1 MPPRHAFFF
10 SHHPPLLTLPSH
22 TLLLTQLHIAAP
34 PERLTVRVAHTPV
47 EHCSLSTPPLHTHT
61 HSHFHGSHR
70 TFHAVLNVFT
80 PFVNTMNWT
89 LLATLHHAIAR
100 PLSMVTHS
108 LSSLDIQAS
117 PSQPQ
122 TSEHSVHPWHL
133 INSSSCAVS
142 EISTVSIPL
151 RRTHSQSLQSQ
162 FTIPHTPP
170 CSHLPALACITF
182 FLLPLLLTRLFESTG
197 GVSPIHPDPFL
208 SQRIPVHSEP
218 LSLLPSNRTDHS
230 AVPKEPT
237 ERKQLRAVL
246 AHCDGMEEQRRSQG
260 QRVILEYECE
270 EVEHRQAE
278 GDLFSTEEGGY
289 LSILRSGVHA
299 ESYSPLRTA
308 LQRWRMCHLGDTS
321 GISAEDSSPR
331 Q

>member
-1 MPPRHAFFF
+1 MPQRHAFFF

-47 EHCSLSTPPLHTHT
+47 EHCSLSTPPLDTHT

-151 RRTHSQSLQSQ
+151 HRTHSQSLQSQ

-182 FLLPLLLTRLFESTG
+182 FRSSSPACSNRPVASLPSIPTPS
-197 GVSPIHPDPFL
+197 

-218 LSLLPSNRTDHS
+218 LSLLW
-230 AVPKEPT
+230 
-237 ERKQLRAVL
+237 L
-246 AHCDGMEEQRRSQG
+246 
-260 QRVILEYECE
+260 I
-270 EVEHRQAE
+270 
-278 GDLFSTEEGGY
+278 
-289 LSILRSGVHA
+289 SISV
-299 ESYSPLRTA
+299 S
-308 LQRWRMCHLGDTS
+308 
-321 GISAEDSSPR
+321 ISIR
-331 Q
+331 